1 MARSR
6 RPDQRRTCTQ
16 VSTDVFALLD
26 LAVELA
32 REAGTAAFDGRK
44 SLPAGQPV
52 AHDTKSSDVDPV
64 TEFDRA
70 AEELIV
76 QALRSRRPDDA
87 VVGEEGAND
96 SGTSGIE
103 WHIDPIDGTANFVY
117 DLPGWCTS
125 VAAVDEH
132 GPLVGAVYL
141 PNADEMFAAA
151 RGHGATLNGV
161 TISASAAD
169 TLALAMVGTGFNYVA
184 ERRVHQ
190 ADRIRHLLPLV
201 RDIRRIGSAAA
212 DLCAVACGRLDAYF
226 EEHLNSWD
234 MAAGLV
240 IATEAGA
247 VTSDLHGGPASSA
260 GAVAAAPA
268 LHVQLL
274 DAVQKIDH
282 RLQL

>member
-1 MARSR
+1 MTSL
-6 RPDQRRTCTQ
+6 D
-16 VSTDVFALLD
+16 SELLD
-26 LAVELA
+26 LAVDLA
-32 REAGTAAFDGRK
+32 REAGTAALAGRK
-44 SLPAGQPV
+44 ALPIGQPP
-52 AHDTKSSDVDPV
+52 AHDTKSSAVDPV

-76 QALRSRRPDDA
+76 DALRARRPDDA
-87 VVGEEGAND
+87 IVGEEGANN

-141 PNADEMFAAA
+141 PNADEMFAAR
-151 RGHGATLNGV
+151 RGGGATLNGV
-161 TISASAAD
+161 AITASTAD
-169 TLALAMVGTGFNYVA
+169 SLALALVGTGFSYMVEHRVNQT
-184 ERRVHQ
+184 ERL
-190 ADRIRHLLPLV
+190 RHLLPQV
-201 RDIRRIGSAAA
+201 RDIRRFGSAAA

-226 EEHLNSWD
+226 EEYLNSWD

-247 VTSDLHGGPASSA
+247 ITSDLRGGVASSL
-260 GAVAAAPA
+260 GAVAAAPG
-268 LHVQLL
+268 LHAQLL
-274 DAVQKIDH
+274 DAVQTIDH
-282 RLQL
+282 HLHH